1 MHHNLEQY
9 RSQLLLAR
17 FYAAHPRYMQGTKW
31 RSERSGHV
39 LIDTLTSGCAVASVV
54 GRVIDFR
61 LNCGPSGGY
70 LGRGLGSL
78 VAAKYQFQLAKPE
91 NTPFAAD
98 FDKVLQNIEQLQSAT
113 ASSPVR
119 RNFIVVDGQSRN
131 LRFTRNIFEKR
142 VSVPRFTVPS
152 LTMTFLKPRKINP
165 PDVYLDD
172 LQNPSSQS
180 ACYVI
185 ALSAYH
191 LTVLHKGCDVDL
203 DVDLVDSETEH
214 WPVSAELRDELDALK
229 YEYLAKPLRVYVKD
243 KFIEPADV
251 NERIRGALI
260 EVHFELHHYFI
271 ASEAYDSFNGVV
283 EQILILQPGKAPP
296 ETPYKRRNV
305 REGPI
310 RLNPMLVVQHH
321 SRNDTLVASGS
332 MSSPQAHAT
341 SPTDSNVSS
350 GSSVSTLTTPCST
363 EPDDEADKLMEEIQL
378 AGKYHLLRIG
388 TSHPITLTDDIAT
401 AGTVPGLPVHKVSAK
416 GKEKEIV

>member
-1 MHHNLEQY
+1 MTCDAAVCPTSFSPPPMHHNLEQY

-142 VSVPRFTVPS
+142 
-152 LTMTFLKPRKINP
+152 PRKINP

-180 ACYVI
+180 
-185 ALSAYH
+185 
-191 LTVLHKGCDVDL
+191 CDVDL

-214 WPVSAELRDELDALK
+214 WPVSAEL
-229 YEYLAKPLRVYVKD
+229 
-243 KFIEPADV
+243 
-251 NERIRGALI
+251 
-260 EVHFELHHYFI
+260 
-271 ASEAYDSFNGVV
+271 
-283 EQILILQPGKAPP
+283 
-296 ETPYKRRNV
+296 
-305 REGPI
+305 
-310 RLNPMLVVQHH
+310 
-321 SRNDTLVASGS
+321 
-332 MSSPQAHAT
+332 
-341 SPTDSNVSS
+341 
-350 GSSVSTLTTPCST
+350 
-363 EPDDEADKLMEEIQL
+363 
-378 AGKYHLLRIG
+378 
-388 TSHPITLTDDIAT
+388 
-401 AGTVPGLPVHKVSAK
+401 
-416 GKEKEIV
+416 